1 MTWRGTLPA
10 ACWEAREAPAII
22 PVEAESTSNGVF
34 LATHTSIPIVLRDQ
48 VDSAIGGTVVDEHG
62 LRRAVEEL
70 PADQPIIPILGKS
83 GTGKSHLI
91 RWLRINLKPDD
102 STRLI
107 FVPKHRMSLRGI
119 LELILEHATSERAAE
134 LRAKVA
140 AATDAAAD
148 ETTAQLRLR
157 NELAVLVET
166 RGADKDG
173 TPEENE
179 LRAFLASAEGLPA
192 LLGDPVFRRRLLA
205 DNGPIAR
212 LVREKLS
219 GKGSE
224 DKEDAFG
231 FSAADLDLS
240 VDDVSKAGVDAASV
254 ASALASDAPLRDLA
268 AKMLNE
274 QLGPAVS
281 EVFGIGGDDL
291 KQLLVELRLDL
302 HKQGLD
308 LLLLIEDFSIFQ
320 GIQGGLIDAITLLP
334 TETLALCPM
343 RVVMAVTT
351 GYFVNQM
358 PETVYTR
365 TYKVFDLEL
374 PADKTAPFDPAGFAA
389 RYLNAVRV
397 GSKEIDKHHLEDREV
412 LDQETDERPESNH
425 CLQCPVRDKCHQA
438 FGEIGGIGLFPFSKT
453 ALDRA
458 IRSQSKGDAF
468 VARDVLTRVLRPV
481 LQRDQLE
488 LDEGR
493 FPSTGFANDFHTGA
507 LDVLDN
513 VEDHVQLST
522 PGDPA
527 LSERRI
533 RMVRFWGPGH
543 GPQNLHPT
551 IHEAFA
557 IPPLP
562 DLTTDQHTLPQS
574 PARQEPSRPS
584 DRPQTPLGGDVVFP
598 PPPPAQAS
606 ASASKPSLVQ
616 AVDDWHKTGELIQRH
631 RTELRKIVHAAV
643 IGFLGLEDGYGGD
656 SGDWTKGRVE
666 FTPSFVVDTSIAL
679 DGSGLQTAL
688 VSIDHRNV
696 DDVRVLRA
704 LAWVNAEGS
713 WEDVPQGDALQSLCM
728 NRVQEWA
735 DSVSAFLLPSE
746 DDDAELGR
754 LAHALLT
761 VSKAV
766 GVADSYK
773 SDALSRV
780 KALFVSPRKLADAA
794 ERPLTRRWQDRFI
807 GAESKADRDLLQQ
820 RLLRL
825 TSYRQGAG
833 KPLAIDLPRLLRAM
847 RDDAAAAAWPE
858 HVPEPIRNVV
868 GNIEKRIT
876 MLDPLLGETRR
887 LVPDVSD
894 LGGDVAEVAHALN
907 TLLSDLAALGQSA
920 NSINPSSLHDAAKS
934 VKASDLKKV
943 TDQNAGLDAWPTLTA
958 DQRLRLMTLDEGPAL
973 RIRAWLDPA
982 LEAVKV
988 LEQKLQAGPASEA
1001 QREYDETL
1009 QRLVA
1014 GLETLSREVMDVA
1027 GPEGGA

>member
-34 LATHTSIPIVLRDQ
+34 LATHTSIPILLRDR
-48 VDSAIGGTVVDEHG
+48 VDSAVGGTIVDEHN

-70 PADQPIIPILGKS
+70 PPDQPIIPILGKS

-91 RWLRINLKPDD
+91 RWLRINLKPNDA
-102 STRLI
+102 TRLI

-134 LRAKVA
+134 LRAKIA
-140 AATDAAAD
+140 AASDAAAD
-148 ETTAQLRLR
+148 EATAQLRLR

-173 TPEENE
+173 TPEENDF
-179 LRAFLASAEGLPA
+179 RAFLASAEGLPA

-231 FSAADLDLS
+231 FAATDLDLS

-302 HKQGLD
+302 HRQGLE

-374 PADKTAPFDPAGFAA
+374 PADKTAPFDPARFAA

-397 GSKEIDKHHLEDREV
+397 GSQEIDNHRTH
-412 LDQETDERPESNH
+412 ERPEPNH

-438 FGEIGGIGLFPFSKT
+438 FGEVEGVGLFPFSRT

-481 LQRDQLE
+481 LHRDQTE

-493 FPSTGFANDFHTGA
+493 FPSTGFESNFRTGA
-507 LDVLDN
+507 LDILDN
-513 VEDHVQLST
+513 VEDQVRLRT
-522 PGDPA
+522 PGDPE
-527 LSERRI
+527 LSERRV

-551 IHEAFA
+551 IHEAFG

-562 DLTTDQHTLPQS
+562 DLSTEQQTS
-574 PARQEPSRPS
+574 PHQ
-584 DRPQTPLGGDVVFP
+584 
-598 PPPPAQAS
+598 PPAQESVRPMDGTQTAPAVDLPTPPPFTPPS
-606 ASASKPSLVQ
+606 ASPSPAVSNPPLVQ
-616 AVDDWHKTGELIQRH
+616 AVDKWHNSGKLLQSH
-631 RTELRKIVHAAV
+631 RNDLRKIVHSTV
-643 IGFLGLEDGYGGD
+643 IGCLGLEDGYGGD
-656 SGDWTKGRVE
+656 SGDWTKGKVE
-666 FTPSFVVDTSIAL
+666 LAPSFDANTSIAL
-679 DGSGLQTAL
+679 DGSALQTAL
-688 VSIDHRNV
+688 ISIDHRNV
-696 DDVRVLRA
+696 EDVRVLRA
-704 LAWVNAEGS
+704 LAWVNAKGS
-713 WEDVPQGDALQSLCM
+713 WEDVPQGDALQILCV
-728 NRVQEWA
+728 NRVQQWA

-746 DDDAELGR
+746 GDDIELGR
-754 LAHALLT
+754 LAHALLS
-761 VSKAV
+761 VSKV
-766 GVADSYK
+766 LGITDSYK
-773 SDALSRV
+773 SEPISRI
-780 KALFVSPRKLADAA
+780 KALFASPSKLADPVQ
-794 ERPLTRRWQDRFI
+794 RLHMRRLQDRFI
-807 GAESKADRDLLQQ
+807 DPNKDLNTLQQ

-833 KPLAIDLPRLLRAM
+833 KPLAIDLSRLVRAM
-847 RDDAAAAAWPE
+847 RDEAAEAPWPE
-858 HVPEPIRNVV
+858 HVPEQIRKVADD
-868 GNIEKRIT
+868 IKKRTT
-876 MLDPLLGETRR
+876 MLDPMLDETRR

-894 LGGDVAEVAHALN
+894 LGGDVAQVAQALN
-907 TLLSDLAALGQSA
+907 TLLSDLAARAQSSH
-920 NSINPSSLHDAAKS
+920 SINLPALHEAAKS
-934 VKASDLKKV
+934 VRASDLKKV
-943 TDQNAGLDAWPTLTA
+943 TDLTEGLDAWPALSA
-958 DQRLRLMTLDEGPAL
+958 DQRLRLMTTDERPAL

-982 LEAVKV
+982 LEAVSV
-988 LEQKLQAGPASEA
+988 LEQKLNVGLASEA

-1009 QRLVA
+1009 QRLVV

-1027 GPEGGA
+1027 GSEGGA

>member
-34 LATHTSIPIVLRDQ
+34 LATHTSIPILLRHQ
-48 VDSAIGGTVVDEHG
+48 VDSAIGGTIVDEHN

-91 RWLRINLKPDD
+91 RWLRINLKPTD

-140 AATDAAAD
+140 AASDAAAD

-173 TPEENE
+173 TPEEND
-179 LRAFLASAEGLPA
+179 LRAFLASVEGLPA

-231 FSAADLDLS
+231 FAAADLDLS
-240 VDDVSKAGVDAASV
+240 VDDVSKAGADAASV

-302 HKQGLD
+302 HRQGLE

-320 GIQGGLIDAITLLP
+320 GIQGGLIDAMTLLP

-365 TYKVFDLEL
+365 TYRVFDLEL
-374 PADKTAPFDPAGFAA
+374 PADRTAPFDPARFAA

-397 GSKEIDKHHLEDREV
+397 GSQEIDKHRRH
-412 LDQETDERPESNH
+412 ERPEPNH

-438 FGEIGGIGLFPFSKT
+438 FGEVEGVGLFPFSRT

-468 VARDVLTRVLRPV
+468 VARDVLTRVIRPV
-481 LQRDQLE
+481 LHRDQTE

-493 FPSTGFANDFHTGA
+493 FPSTGFENDFHTGA
-507 LDVLDN
+507 LDILDN
-513 VEDHVQLST
+513 VEDQVRLRT

-527 LSERRI
+527 LSERRV

-562 DLTTDQHTLPQS
+562 DLITEQQTLPHQPSEQEPVRPLDNTQTRRVVDLPTPPPLTQS
-574 PARQEPSRPS
+574 PPRPS
-584 DRPQTPLGGDVVFP
+584 
-598 PPPPAQAS
+598 PA
-606 ASASKPSLVQ
+606 ASKPPLVQ
-616 AVDDWHKTGELIQRH
+616 AVDEWHNSGKLLQSH
-631 RTELRKIVHAAV
+631 RNDLRKIVHTAV
-643 IGFLGLEDGYGGD
+643 IGCLGLEDGYGGD
-656 SGDWTKGRVE
+656 SGDWTKARAE
-666 FTPSFVVDTSIAL
+666 LSPSFDANTSIAL
-679 DGSGLQTAL
+679 DGSALQTAL
-688 VSIDHRNV
+688 ISIDHRNV
-696 DDVRVLRA
+696 EDVRVLRA
-704 LAWVNAEGS
+704 LAWVNAKES
-713 WEDVPQGDALQSLCM
+713 WEDVPQGDALQSLCV

-735 DSVSAFLLPSE
+735 DSVSAVLLPSE
-746 DDDAELGR
+746 GDDAELGR
-754 LAHALLT
+754 LAHALLS
-761 VSKAV
+761 VSKAL
-766 GVADSYK
+766 GIADSYK

-780 KALFVSPRKLADAA
+780 KALFASSAKLADPVQ
-794 ERPLTRRWQDRFI
+794 RPHMRKLQDRFVDP
-807 GAESKADRDLLQQ
+807 KADRNLLQQ

-825 TSYRQGAG
+825 TSHRQGAG
-833 KPLAIDLPRLLRAM
+833 KPLAIDLPRLVRAM
-847 RDDAAAAAWPE
+847 RDDAAEAPWPK
-858 HVPEPIRNVV
+858 HVPEQIRKVADD
-868 GNIEKRIT
+868 IQKRTT
-876 MLDPLLGETRR
+876 MLDPMLDETRR
-887 LVPDVSD
+887 LAPDVSD
-894 LGGDVAEVAHALN
+894 LGGDVAQVAQALN

-920 NSINPSSLHDAAKS
+920 NSINLLALHDAAKS
-934 VKASDLKKV
+934 VKPSDLKKV
-943 TDQNAGLDAWPTLTA
+943 TDLTEGLEAWPALTV
-958 DQRLRLMTLDEGPAL
+958 DQRLRLMNLDERPAL

-982 LEAVKV
+982 LEAVNA
-988 LEQKLQAGPASEA
+988 LELKLQAGPASEA
-1001 QREYDETL
+1001 QREYDDTL
-1009 QRLVA
+1009 QQLMA

-1027 GPEGGA
+1027 GCEGGA

>member
-22 PVEAESTSNGVF
+22 PVEAESTSDGVF
-34 LATHTSIPIVLRDQ
+34 LATHTSIPIVLRDR
-48 VDSAIGGTVVDEHG
+48 VESAVGGTVVDEHS

-91 RWLRINLKPDD
+91 RWLRINLKPNDA
-102 STRLI
+102 TRLI

-140 AATDAAAD
+140 AASDAAAD

-173 TPEENE
+173 TPEENDS
-179 LRAFLASAEGLPA
+179 RAFLAAADGLPA
-192 LLGDPVFRRRLLA
+192 LLGDPFFRRRLLA

-231 FSAADLDLS
+231 FTAADLDLS
-240 VDDVSKAGVDAASV
+240 IDDVSKASADAVSV
-254 ASALASDAPLRDLA
+254 ACALVGDDSLRKLA

-302 HKQGLD
+302 HKQGLE

-374 PADKTAPFDPAGFAA
+374 PADKTAPFDPARFAA

-397 GSKEIDKHHLEDREV
+397 GSKEIDKHR
-412 LDQETDERPESNH
+412 TDERPEPNH
-425 CLQCPVRDKCHQA
+425 CLQCPVRDTCHQA
-438 FGEIGGIGLFPFSKT
+438 FGEVEGVGLFPFSRT

-481 LQRDQLE
+481 LHRDQTE

-507 LDVLDN
+507 LDILDN
-513 VEDHVQLST
+513 VEDQVRLGT
-522 PGDPA
+522 PGDSA
-527 LSERRI
+527 LSERRV
-533 RMVRFWGPGH
+533 RMVRFWGSGH
-543 GPQNLHPT
+543 GPQNLHST
-551 IHEAFA
+551 IHEAFD
-557 IPPLP
+557 IPPLAGLITEQQTFP
-562 DLTTDQHTLPQS
+562 HQPS
-574 PARQEPSRPS
+574 VQEPVRPL
-584 DRPQTPLGGDVVFP
+584 DTTQTPLVVDP
-598 PPPPAQAS
+598 PTLPPLTPSSARPSPA
-606 ASASKPSLVQ
+606 ASKPPLVQ
-616 AVDDWHKTGELIQRH
+616 AVDEWHQTGQLVQSH
-631 RTELRKIVHAAV
+631 RNELRKIVHTAV
-643 IGFLGLEDGYGGD
+643 IGCLGLEDGFGGD
-656 SGDWTKGRVE
+656 SGDWVRGRAE
-666 FTPSFVVDTSIAL
+666 LAPSFDANTSIAL

-688 VSIDHRNV
+688 ISIDHRNV
-696 DDVRVLRA
+696 EDVRVLRA
-704 LAWVNAEGS
+704 LAWVNAKES
-713 WEDVPQGDALQSLCM
+713 WANVEQGDALQSLCV
-728 NRVQEWA
+728 NKVQEWA
-735 DSVSAFLLPSE
+735 DSVSASLLPSQG
-746 DDDAELGR
+746 DDAELAR
-754 LAHALLT
+754 LVHALLS
-761 VSKAV
+761 VSRAL
-766 GVADSYK
+766 GIADSYK

-780 KALFVSPRKLADAA
+780 KALFAKPSKLANP
-794 ERPLTRRWQDRFI
+794 EQRPYTRRLQDRFTS
-807 GAESKADRDLLQQ
+807 ADPKADRNLLQR

-825 TSYRQGAG
+825 TSYRQGTG
-833 KPLAIDLPRLLRAM
+833 KPLAIDLPRLVRAM
-847 RDDAAAAAWPE
+847 RDDAAEAPWPE
-858 HVPEPIRNVV
+858 HVPEQIRKVV
-868 GNIEKRIT
+868 DDIKKRTT
-876 MLDPLLGETRR
+876 MLDPMLDETRR

-920 NSINPSSLHDAAKS
+920 NSINPSALHDAAKS
-934 VKASDLKKV
+934 VKPSDLKKV
-943 TDQNAGLDAWPTLTA
+943 TDLNTGLDAWPTLTA
-958 DQRLRLMTLDEGPAL
+958 DQRLRLMTLDEAPAL

-988 LEQKLQAGPASEA
+988 LEQKLQAGPASET

>member
-34 LATHTSIPIVLRDQ
+34 LATHTSIPILLRDR
-48 VDSAIGGTVVDEHG
+48 VDSAVGGTIVDEHN

-91 RWLRINLKPDD
+91 RWLRINLKPNDT
-102 STRLI
+102 TRLI

-140 AATDAAAD
+140 AASDAAAD

-166 RGADKDG
+166 RGADKGG
-173 TPEENE
+173 TPEEND

-231 FSAADLDLS
+231 FTAADLDLS

-254 ASALASDAPLRDLA
+254 ASALVSDAPLRDLA

-302 HKQGLD
+302 HRQGLE

-374 PADKTAPFDPAGFAA
+374 PADKTAPFDPARFAA

-397 GSKEIDKHHLEDREV
+397 GSQEIDKHR
-412 LDQETDERPESNH
+412 TGERPEPNH

-438 FGEIGGIGLFPFSKT
+438 FGEVEGVGLFPFSRT

-481 LQRDQLE
+481 LHRDQTE

-493 FPSTGFANDFHTGA
+493 FPSTGFESDFRTGA
-507 LDVLDN
+507 LDILDN
-513 VEDHVQLST
+513 VEDQVRLRT

-527 LSERRI
+527 LSERRV

-562 DLTTDQHTLPQS
+562 DLITEQQPLPLQ
-574 PARQEPSRPS
+574 PPVQEPVRPL
-584 DRPQTPLGGDVVFP
+584 DGTQTPIVVDP
-598 PPPPAQAS
+598 PPPPLTPPPAHPSPA
-606 ASASKPSLVQ
+606 ASKPPLVQ
-616 AVDDWHKTGELIQRH
+616 AVDEWHKTGQLVQSH
-631 RTELRKIVHAAV
+631 RNDLRKIVHTAV
-643 IGFLGLEDGYGGD
+643 IGCLGLEDGFGGD
-656 SGDWTKGRVE
+656 SGDWVRGRAE
-666 FTPSFVVDTSIAL
+666 LAPSFDANTSIAL

-688 VSIDHRNV
+688 ISIDHRNV
-696 DDVRVLRA
+696 EDVRVLRA
-704 LAWVNAEGS
+704 LAWVNAKES
-713 WEDVPQGDALQSLCM
+713 WENVEQGDALQSLCV
-728 NRVQEWA
+728 NKVQEWS
-735 DSVSAFLLPSE
+735 DSVSASLLPAQG
-746 DDDAELGR
+746 DDAELAR
-754 LAHALLT
+754 LVHALLS
-761 VSKAV
+761 VSRV
-766 GVADSYK
+766 LGIADSYK

-780 KALFVSPRKLADAA
+780 KALFARPSKLADPVQ
-794 ERPLTRRWQDRFI
+794 RPYARRLQDRFTS
-807 GAESKADRDLLQQ
+807 ADPKADRNLLQR

-825 TSYRQGAG
+825 TSYRQGTG
-833 KPLAIDLPRLLRAM
+833 KPLAIDLPRLVRAM
-847 RDDAAAAAWPE
+847 RDDAAEAPWPE
-858 HVPEPIRNVV
+858 HVPEQIRKVADD
-868 GNIEKRIT
+868 IKKRTT
-876 MLDPLLGETRR
+876 MLDPVLDETRR

-907 TLLSDLAALGQSA
+907 TLLSDLAVLGQSA
-920 NSINPSSLHDAAKS
+920 NSINPSALHDAVKS

-943 TDQNAGLDAWPTLTA
+943 TDLREGLDAWPTLTA

-982 LEAVKV
+982 LEAVNA

>member
-22 PVEAESTSNGVF
+22 PVEAESTSDGVF
-34 LATHTSIPIVLRDQ
+34 LATHTSIPILLRHQ
-48 VDSAIGGTVVDEHG
+48 VDSAIGGTIVDEHN

-91 RWLRINLKPDD
+91 RWLRINLKPNDA
-102 STRLI
+102 TRLI

-140 AATDAAAD
+140 AASDAAAD

-173 TPEENE
+173 TPEEND

-231 FSAADLDLS
+231 FTAADLDLS
-240 VDDVSKAGVDAASV
+240 VDDVSKAGADAASV

-302 HKQGLD
+302 YRQGLE

-320 GIQGGLIDAITLLP
+320 GIQGGLIDAMTLLP

-374 PADKTAPFDPAGFAA
+374 PADKTAPFDPARFAA

-397 GSKEIDKHHLEDREV
+397 GSQEIDKHRTH
-412 LDQETDERPESNH
+412 ERPEPNH

-438 FGEIGGIGLFPFSKT
+438 FGEVEGVGLFPFSRT

-468 VARDVLTRVLRPV
+468 VARDVLTRVIRPV
-481 LQRDQLE
+481 LHRDQTE

-493 FPSTGFANDFHTGA
+493 FPSTGFENDFHTGA
-507 LDVLDN
+507 LDILDN
-513 VEDHVQLST
+513 VEDQVRLRT

-527 LSERRI
+527 LSERRV

-562 DLTTDQHTLPQS
+562 DLITEQQTLPHQPS
-574 PARQEPSRPS
+574 GQEPVRPL
-584 DRPQTPLGGDVVFP
+584 DNTQPPRVVDLPTPPPLTP
-598 PPPPAQAS
+598 PPPRPSPA
-606 ASASKPSLVQ
+606 ASKPPLVQ
-616 AVDDWHKTGELIQRH
+616 AVDEWHNSGKLLQSH
-631 RTELRKIVHAAV
+631 RNDLRKIVHTAV
-643 IGFLGLEDGYGGD
+643 VGCLGLEDGYGGD
-656 SGDWTKGRVE
+656 SGDWTKARAE
-666 FTPSFVVDTSIAL
+666 LAPSFDANTSIAL
-679 DGSGLQTAL
+679 DGSALQTAL
-688 VSIDHRNV
+688 ISIDHRNV
-696 DDVRVLRA
+696 EDVRVLRA
-704 LAWVNAEGS
+704 LAWVNAKGS
-713 WEDVPQGDALQSLCM
+713 WEDVPQGDALQSLCV

-746 DDDAELGR
+746 GDDAELGR
-754 LAHALLT
+754 LAHALLS
-761 VSKAV
+761 VSKAL
-766 GVADSYK
+766 GISDSYK
-773 SDALSRV
+773 SDAISRV
-780 KALFVSPRKLADAA
+780 KALFASPPKLADPVQ
-794 ERPLTRRWQDRFI
+794 RPHMRRLQDRFVDP
-807 GAESKADRDLLQQ
+807 KADRNTLQR

-825 TSYRQGAG
+825 TSYRQGTG
-833 KPLAIDLPRLLRAM
+833 KPLAIDLPRLVRAM
-847 RDDAAAAAWPE
+847 RDDAAEAPWPE
-858 HVPEPIRNVV
+858 HVPEQIRKAADD
-868 GNIEKRIT
+868 IEKRT
-876 MLDPLLGETRR
+876 TTLDPMLNETRR
-887 LVPDVSD
+887 LVPNVSD
-894 LGGDVAEVAHALN
+894 LGGDVAQVAHALN

-920 NSINPSSLHDAAKS
+920 NSINLPALHDAAKA
-934 VKASDLKKV
+934 VKPSDLKKV
-943 TDQNAGLDAWPTLTA
+943 TDLTEGLNGWPTLTA
-958 DQRLRLMTLDEGPAL
+958 DQRLRLMTQDERPAL
-973 RIRAWLDPA
+973 RIRAWLEPA
-982 LEAVKV
+982 LEAVNA

-1014 GLETLSREVMDVA
+1014 GLDTLSREVMDVA
-1027 GPEGGA
+1027 GCEGGA

>member
-34 LATHTSIPIVLRDQ
+34 LATHTSIPILLRDR
-48 VDSAIGGTVVDEHG
+48 VESAVGGTVVDEHS

-91 RWLRINLKPDD
+91 RWLRINLKPNDA
-102 STRLI
+102 TRLI

-140 AATDAAAD
+140 AASDAAAD

-173 TPEENE
+173 PAEENDY
-179 LRAFLASAEGLPA
+179 RAFLASAEGLPA

-231 FSAADLDLS
+231 FTAADLDLS
-240 VDDVSKAGVDAASV
+240 VDDVSKAGADAASV
-254 ASALASDAPLRDLA
+254 ASALVSDASLRDLA

-281 EVFGIGGDDL
+281 EVFGVGGDDL

-302 HKQGLD
+302 HRQGLE

-334 TETLALCPM
+334 TETLDLCPM

-374 PADKTAPFDPAGFAA
+374 PADKTAPFDPARFAA

-397 GSKEIDKHHLEDREV
+397 GSKEIDKHR
-412 LDQETDERPESNH
+412 TDERPAPNH
-425 CLQCPVRDKCHQA
+425 CLRCPVRDTCHQA
-438 FGEIGGIGLFPFSKT
+438 FGEVEGVGLFPFSRT

-481 LQRDQLE
+481 LHRDQTE

-493 FPSTGFANDFHTGA
+493 FPSTGFENDFHSGA
-507 LDVLDN
+507 LDILDN
-513 VEDHVQLST
+513 VEDQVRLRT

-527 LSERRI
+527 LSERRV
-533 RMVRFWGPGH
+533 RMVRFWGQGN

-562 DLTTDQHTLPQS
+562 DLVTEQQTLPHQPS
-574 PARQEPSRPS
+574 VQEPVRPL
-584 DRPQTPLGGDVVFP
+584 DTTQTPLVVDPLTP
-598 PPPPAQAS
+598 PLLRPPPARPAP
-606 ASASKPSLVQ
+606 AASKPPLVQ
-616 AVDDWHKTGELIQRH
+616 AVDEWHQTGQLVQSH
-631 RTELRKIVHAAV
+631 RNELRKIVHTAV
-643 IGFLGLEDGYGGD
+643 IGCLGLEDGFGGD
-656 SGDWTKGRVE
+656 SGDWVRGRAE
-666 FTPSFVVDTSIAL
+666 LAPSFDANTSIAL

-688 VSIDHRNV
+688 ISIDHRNV
-696 DDVRVLRA
+696 EDVRVLRA
-704 LAWVNAEGS
+704 LAWVNAKES
-713 WEDVPQGDALQSLCM
+713 WENVEQGDALQSLCV
-728 NRVQEWA
+728 NKVQEWA
-735 DSVSAFLLPSE
+735 DSVSASLLPAQG
-746 DDDAELGR
+746 DDAELA
-754 LAHALLT
+754 LLVHALLS
-761 VSKAV
+761 VSRAL
-766 GVADSYK
+766 GIADSYK

-780 KALFVSPRKLADAA
+780 KALFAKPSKLANP
-794 ERPLTRRWQDRFI
+794 EQRPHTRRLQDRFTS
-807 GAESKADRDLLQQ
+807 AEPKADRNLLQR

-825 TSYRQGAG
+825 TSYRQGTG
-833 KPLAIDLPRLLRAM
+833 KPLAIDLPRLVRAM
-847 RDDAAAAAWPE
+847 RDDAAEVPWPE
-858 HVPEPIRNVV
+858 HVPEQIRKVV
-868 GNIEKRIT
+868 DDIKKRTT
-876 MLDPLLGETRR
+876 MLDPMRDETRR

-894 LGGDVAEVAHALN
+894 LGGDVADVAHALN

-920 NSINPSSLHDAAKS
+920 NSINPSALYGAAKS

-943 TDQNAGLDAWPTLTA
+943 TDLNVGLDAWPTLTA

-982 LEAVKV
+982 LEAVEV

-1009 QRLVA
+1009 QRLVT
-1014 GLETLSREVMDVA
+1014 GLEILSREVMDVA

>member
-34 LATHTSIPIVLRDQ
+34 LATHTSIPILLRDR
-48 VDSAIGGTVVDEHG
+48 VDSAVGGTIVDEHN

-91 RWLRINLKPDD
+91 RWLRINLQPNDA
-102 STRLI
+102 TRLI

-134 LRAKVA
+134 LRAKIA
-140 AATDAAAD
+140 AASDAAAD

-173 TPEENE
+173 TPEENDF
-179 LRAFLASAEGLPA
+179 RAFLASAEGLPA

-231 FSAADLDLS
+231 FAATDLDLS

-302 HKQGLD
+302 HRQGLE

-334 TETLALCPM
+334 TERLALCPM

-365 TYKVFDLEL
+365 TYKVFNLEL
-374 PADKTAPFDPAGFAA
+374 PADKTAPFDPARFAA

-397 GSKEIDKHHLEDREV
+397 GSQEINKHRT
-412 LDQETDERPESNH
+412 QERPEPNH
-425 CLQCPVRDKCHQA
+425 CLQCPVRDNCHQA
-438 FGEIGGIGLFPFSKT
+438 FGEVEGVGLFPFSRT

-481 LQRDQLE
+481 LHRDQTE

-493 FPSTGFANDFHTGA
+493 FPSTGFESNFRTGA
-507 LDVLDN
+507 LDILDN
-513 VEDHVQLST
+513 VEDQVRLRT
-522 PGDPA
+522 PGDPE
-527 LSERRI
+527 LSERRV

-551 IHEAFA
+551 IHEAFG

-562 DLTTDQHTLPQS
+562 DLSTEQQTS
-574 PARQEPSRPS
+574 PHQ
-584 DRPQTPLGGDVVFP
+584 
-598 PPPPAQAS
+598 PPAQEPVRPLDGTQTAPAVDLPTPPPFTPPS
-606 ASASKPSLVQ
+606 ASPSPAASNPPLVQ
-616 AVDDWHKTGELIQRH
+616 AVDKWHNSGKLLQSH
-631 RTELRKIVHAAV
+631 RNDLRKIVHSTV
-643 IGFLGLEDGYGGD
+643 IGCLGLEDGYGGD
-656 SGDWTKGRVE
+656 SGDWTKGKVE
-666 FTPSFVVDTSIAL
+666 LAPSFDANTSIAL
-679 DGSGLQTAL
+679 DGSALQTAL
-688 VSIDHRNV
+688 ISIDHRNV
-696 DDVRVLRA
+696 EDVRVLRA
-704 LAWVNAEGS
+704 LAWVNAKGS
-713 WEDVPQGDALQSLCM
+713 WEDVPQGDALQILCV
-728 NRVQEWA
+728 NRVQQWA

-746 DDDAELGR
+746 GDDIELGR
-754 LAHALLT
+754 LAHTLLS
-761 VSKAV
+761 VSKV
-766 GVADSYK
+766 LGITDSYK
-773 SDALSRV
+773 SEPISRI
-780 KALFVSPRKLADAA
+780 KALFASPSKLADPVQ
-794 ERPLTRRWQDRFI
+794 RLHMRRLQDRFI
-807 GAESKADRDLLQQ
+807 DPNKDLNTLQQ

-833 KPLAIDLPRLLRAM
+833 KPLAIDLSRLVRAM
-847 RDDAAAAAWPE
+847 RDEAAEAPWPE
-858 HVPEPIRNVV
+858 HVPEQIRKVADD
-868 GNIEKRIT
+868 IKKRTT
-876 MLDPLLGETRR
+876 MLDPMLDETRR

-894 LGGDVAEVAHALN
+894 LGGDVAQVAQALN
-907 TLLSDLAALGQSA
+907 TLLSDLAARAQSSH
-920 NSINPSSLHDAAKS
+920 SINLPAVHEAAKS
-934 VKASDLKKV
+934 VRVSDLKKV
-943 TDQNAGLDAWPTLTA
+943 TDLTEGLDAWPALSA
-958 DQRLRLMTLDEGPAL
+958 DQRLRLMTTDERPAL

-982 LEAVKV
+982 LEAVSV
-988 LEQKLQAGPASEA
+988 LEQKLNVGLASEA

-1009 QRLVA
+1009 QRLVV

-1027 GPEGGA
+1027 GSEGGA

>member
-34 LATHTSIPIVLRDQ
+34 LATHTSIPILLRDR
-48 VDSAIGGTVVDEHG
+48 VDSAVGGTIVDEHN

-91 RWLRINLKPDD
+91 RWLRINLKPNDA
-102 STRLI
+102 TRLI

-140 AATDAAAD
+140 AASDAAAD

-173 TPEENE
+173 TPEEND
-179 LRAFLASAEGLPA
+179 LRVFLASAEGLPA

-231 FSAADLDLS
+231 FTAADLDLS
-240 VDDVSKAGVDAASV
+240 VDDVSKAGADAASV

-302 HKQGLD
+302 HRQGLE

-374 PADKTAPFDPAGFAA
+374 PADKTAPFDPARFAA

-397 GSKEIDKHHLEDREV
+397 GSEEIDKHR
-412 LDQETDERPESNH
+412 TDERPEPNH

-438 FGEIGGIGLFPFSKT
+438 FGEVEGVGLFPFNRR

-481 LQRDQLE
+481 LQRDQTE

-493 FPSTGFANDFHTGA
+493 FPSTGFESDFRTGA
-507 LDVLDN
+507 LDILDN
-513 VEDHVQLST
+513 VEDQVRLRT
-522 PGDPA
+522 PGDPE
-527 LSERRI
+527 LSERRV

-557 IPPLP
+557 ILPLP
-562 DLTTDQHTLPQS
+562 DLITERQTLPHQPS
-574 PARQEPSRPS
+574 MPEPVRPL
-584 DRPQTPLGGDVVFP
+584 DGTKEPIVVDPPTPP
-598 PPPPAQAS
+598 PPPPAL
-606 ASASKPSLVQ
+606 KPTLVQ
-616 AVDDWHKTGELIQRH
+616 AVDEWHSSGKLLQSH
-631 RTELRKIVHAAV
+631 RNDLRKIVHSAV

-656 SGDWTKGRVE
+656 SGDWTKARAE
-666 FTPSFVVDTSIAL
+666 FTPSFDANTSIAL
-679 DGSGLQTAL
+679 DGSALQTAL
-688 VSIDHRNV
+688 ISIDHRNV
-696 DDVRVLRA
+696 EDVRVLRA
-704 LAWVNAEGS
+704 LAWVNAKGS
-713 WEDVPQGDALQSLCM
+713 WEDVPQGDALQSLCV
-728 NRVQEWA
+728 NRVQKWA
-735 DSVSAFLLPSE
+735 DSVSACLLPSE
-746 DDDAELGR
+746 GDDAELGL
-754 LAHALLT
+754 LAHALLS
-761 VSKAV
+761 VSKAL
-766 GVADSYK
+766 GIADSYRN
-773 SDALSRV
+773 DALSRV
-780 KALFVSPRKLADAA
+780 KVLFASPPKLADPVY
-794 ERPLTRRWQDRFI
+794 RPHMRRLQDRFVDP
-807 GAESKADRDLLQQ
+807 KADRDTLQR

-825 TSYRQGAG
+825 TSYRQGTG
-833 KPLAIDLPRLLRAM
+833 KPLAIDLPRLVRAM
-847 RDDAAAAAWPE
+847 RDDAAEAPWPE
-858 HVPEPIRNVV
+858 HVPEQIRKAADD
-868 GNIEKRIT
+868 IKKRT
-876 MLDPLLGETRR
+876 TALDPMLDEIRR
-887 LVPDVSD
+887 LAPDVSD

-907 TLLSDLAALGQSA
+907 TLLSDLAALGQST
-920 NSINPSSLHDAAKS
+920 NSISPLALHDAAKS

-943 TDQNAGLDAWPTLTA
+943 TELAEGLDAWPTLTA
-958 DQRLRLMTLDEGPAL
+958 DQRLRLMTLDERPAL

-982 LEAVKV
+982 REAVNA
-988 LEQKLQAGPASEA
+988 LGQKLQAGSASEA

>member
-34 LATHTSIPIVLRDQ
+34 LATHSSIPILLRDQ
-48 VDSAIGGTVVDEHG
+48 VDSAIGGTVVDEHS

-91 RWLRINLKPDD
+91 RWLRINLKPNDA
-102 STRLI
+102 TRLI

-119 LELILEHATSERAAE
+119 LELILEHATSERAEE

-140 AATDAAAD
+140 AASDAAAD

-173 TPEENE
+173 TPEEND

-240 VDDVSKAGVDAASV
+240 VDDVSKAGADAASV

-302 HKQGLD
+302 HKQGLE

-397 GSKEIDKHHLEDREV
+397 GSKEIDRHR
-412 LDQETDERPESNH
+412 TDERPEPNH

-438 FGEIGGIGLFPFSKT
+438 FGEVEGVGLFPFSRT

-481 LQRDQLE
+481 LHRDQTE

-493 FPSTGFANDFHTGA
+493 FPSAGFENDFHIGA
-507 LDVLDN
+507 LDILDN
-513 VEDHVQLST
+513 VEDHVRLRT

-527 LSERRI
+527 LSERRV
-533 RMVRFWGPGH
+533 RMVRFWGTGH
-543 GPQNLHPT
+543 GPQNLHPA

-557 IPPLP
+557 VPPLP
-562 DLTTDQHTLPQS
+562 DLTTEQQTLPHQS
-574 PARQEPSRPS
+574 SRQKPSLPVDKTRQAS
-584 DRPQTPLGGDVVFP
+584 VVADP
-598 PPPPAQAS
+598 PPPPPPSPA
-606 ASASKPSLVQ
+606 ASKPPLVQ
-616 AVDDWHKTGELIQRH
+616 AVDEWHNSGKLLQSH
-631 RTELRKIVHAAV
+631 RNELRKIVHTAV
-643 IGFLGLEDGYGGD
+643 IGCLGLEDGYGGD
-656 SGDWTKGRVE
+656 SGDWTKGRAE
-666 FTPSFVVDTSIAL
+666 LAPSFDANTSIAL

-688 VSIDHRNV
+688 ISIDHRNV
-696 DDVRVLRA
+696 EDVRVLRA
-704 LAWVNAEGS
+704 LAWVNAKES
-713 WEDVPQGDALQSLCM
+713 WENVEQGDALQSLCV
-728 NRVQEWA
+728 NKVQEWA
-735 DSVSAFLLPSE
+735 DSVSAFLLPPQG
-746 DDDAELGR
+746 DDAELAR
-754 LAHALLT
+754 LAHALLS
-761 VSKAV
+761 VSRAL
-766 GVADSYK
+766 GIADSYK

-780 KALFVSPRKLADAA
+780 KALFASPPRLADATQ
-794 ERPLTRRWQDRFI
+794 RPYTRRLQDRF
-807 GAESKADRDLLQQ
+807 ANADPKADRNLLQR

-825 TSYRQGAG
+825 TSYRQGTG
-833 KPLAIDLPRLLRAM
+833 KPLAVDLPRLVRVV
-847 RDDAAAAAWPE
+847 RDDAAAAPWPE
-858 HVPEPIRNVV
+858 HVPEQIRNLAD
-868 GNIEKRIT
+868 GIEKRVT
-876 MLDPLLGETRR
+876 TLDPLLDETRR

-894 LGGDVAEVAHALN
+894 LGGDVAEVAHALT
-907 TLLSDLAALGQSA
+907 TLLSDLASLGQSA
-920 NSINPSSLHDAAKS
+920 NSINAPALQGAAKS
-934 VKASDLKKV
+934 VKAGDLKKV
-943 TDQNAGLDAWPTLTA
+943 RDLSEGLDAWPTLTA
-958 DQRLRLMTLDEGPAL
+958 DQRLRLVTLDEGPAL

-982 LEAVKV
+982 LDAVKV

-1001 QREYDETL
+1001 RREYDETL
-1009 QRLVA
+1009 ERLVT

-1027 GPEGGA
+1027 GPEGDV

>member
-62 LRRAVEEL
+62 LRHAVEEL

-91 RWLRINLKPDD
+91 RWLRINLKPND

-173 TPEENE
+173 TPEESE

-219 GKGSE
+219 GKGTE

-240 VDDVSKAGVDAASV
+240 VDDVSKAGADAASV

-302 HKQGLD
+302 HKQGLE

-397 GSKEIDKHHLEDREV
+397 GSKEIDKHH
-412 LDQETDERPESNH
+412 TDERPEPNH

-438 FGEIGGIGLFPFSKT
+438 FGEIEGVGLFPFSKT

-458 IRSQSKGDAF
+458 IRSQSKGDTF

-481 LQRDQLE
+481 LHRDQIE

-562 DLTTDQHTLPQS
+562 DLTTDQHILPQS

-584 DRPQTPLGGDVVFP
+584 DRPQAPSGGDVV
-598 PPPPAQAS
+598 PPPPA
-606 ASASKPSLVQ
+606 SKPPLVR

-666 FTPSFVVDTSIAL
+666 LTPSFVVDTSIAL

-704 LAWVNAEGS
+704 LAWVNAKGS

-754 LAHALLT
+754 LAHALLS
-761 VSKAV
+761 VSKAL

-780 KALFVSPRKLADAA
+780 KALFASPPKLADAA
-794 ERPLTRRWQDRFI
+794 ERPHMRRLQDRFI
-807 GAESKADRDLLQQ
+807 DADPKADRNLLQQ

-825 TSYRQGAG
+825 TSYRQGTG

-847 RDDAAAAAWPE
+847 RDDATAVAWPE

-876 MLDPLLGETRR
+876 TLDPLLGETRR

-894 LGGDVAEVAHALN
+894 LGGDIADVANTLN
-907 TLLSDLAALGQSA
+907 TLLSDLASLGQSA
-920 NSINPSSLHDAAKS
+920 NSINASVLHSAAKV
-934 VKASDLKKV
+934 VKPSDLKKV
-943 TDQNAGLDAWPTLTA
+943 KEWGEGLNAWPTLTA
-958 DQRLRLMTLDEGPAL
+958 DQRLRLVTLEEGPAL

-982 LEAVKV
+982 MNAVKV

-1009 QRLVA
+1009 ERLVS
-1014 GLETLSREVMDVA
+1014 GLEALSREVMDVTE
-1027 GPEGGA
+1027 PEGGV

>member
-10 ACWEAREAPAII
+10 ACWEADEAPAVI

-34 LATHTSIPIVLRDQ
+34 LATHTSIPILLRDR
-48 VDSAIGGTVVDEHG
+48 VDSAVGGTIVDEHS
-62 LRRAVEEL
+62 LQRAVEEL

-91 RWLRINLKPDD
+91 RWLRINLKPNGA
-102 STRLI
+102 TRLI

-140 AATDAAAD
+140 AASDAAAD

-173 TPEENE
+173 TPEEND

-231 FSAADLDLS
+231 FTAADLDLS

-302 HKQGLD
+302 HRQGLE

-374 PADKTAPFDPAGFAA
+374 PADKTAPFDPARFAA

-397 GSKEIDKHHLEDREV
+397 GSQEIDKHRTHEG
-412 LDQETDERPESNH
+412 PEPNH
-425 CLQCPVRDKCHQA
+425 CLQCPVQEKCHQA
-438 FGEIGGIGLFPFSKT
+438 FGEVEGVGLFPFSRT

-458 IRSQSKGDAF
+458 IRSQSKGDTF
-468 VARDVLTRVLRPV
+468 IARDVLTRVLRPV
-481 LQRDQLE
+481 LHRDQTE

-493 FPSTGFANDFHTGA
+493 FPSTGFESDFRTGA
-507 LDVLDN
+507 LDILDN
-513 VEDHVQLST
+513 VEDQVRLRT
-522 PGDPA
+522 PGDPE
-527 LSERRI
+527 LSERRV

-562 DLTTDQHTLPQS
+562 DLITEQQTLPHQPSAPEPVRPLDGAQTPVVVDPPTPPSVRPS
-574 PARQEPSRPS
+574 PA
-584 DRPQTPLGGDVVFP
+584 
-598 PPPPAQAS
+598 
-606 ASASKPSLVQ
+606 ASKPTLVQ
-616 AVDDWHKTGELIQRH
+616 AVDEWHKTGQLVQSH
-631 RTELRKIVHAAV
+631 RNDLRKIVHTAV
-643 IGFLGLEDGYGGD
+643 IGCLGLEYGFGGD
-656 SGDWTKGRVE
+656 SGDWTKGKAE
-666 FTPSFVVDTSIAL
+666 FKPSFDASTSITL
-679 DGSGLQTAL
+679 DGSALQTAL
-688 VSIDHRNV
+688 ISIDHRNV
-696 DDVRVLRA
+696 EDVRVLRA
-704 LAWVNAEGS
+704 LAWVNARGS
-713 WEDVPQGDALQSLCM
+713 WEDVPQGDALQSLCV
-728 NRVQEWA
+728 NRAQEWA
-735 DSVSAFLLPSE
+735 DSVSAVLLPSE

-754 LAHALLT
+754 LAHALLS
-761 VSKAV
+761 VSKAL
-766 GVADSYK
+766 GIPESYR
-773 SDALSRV
+773 SDTLSRV
-780 KALFVSPRKLADAA
+780 KALFASPPKLADPVRPHMRQLQDRFVDPAA
-794 ERPLTRRWQDRFI
+794 ER
-807 GAESKADRDLLQQ
+807 SLLQQ

-833 KPLAIDLPRLLRAM
+833 KPLAIDLPRLERAM
-847 RDDAAAAAWPE
+847 RDDAAEAPWPE
-858 HVPEPIRNVV
+858 HVPEPIRKAADD
-868 GNIEKRIT
+868 IQKRTT
-876 MLDPLLGETRR
+876 MLDPMLDESRR

-894 LGGDVAEVAHALN
+894 LGGDVAHVAQALN

-920 NSINPSSLHDAAKS
+920 NSINLPALRDAAKS
-934 VKASDLKKV
+934 VKPSDLKKV
-943 TDQNAGLDAWPTLTA
+943 TDLTEGLDAWPTLTA
-958 DQRLRLMTLDEGPAL
+958 DQRLRLMNLDERPAL
-973 RIRAWLDPA
+973 RIRTWLEPA
-982 LEAVKV
+982 LQAVKV
-988 LEQKLQAGPASEA
+988 LEQKLQAGPASEV

-1014 GLETLSREVMDVA
+1014 GLETLSREVMDMA
-1027 GPEGGA
+1027 GDEGGA

>member
-10 ACWEAREAPAII
+10 ACWEAHEAPAII

-34 LATHTSIPIVLRDQ
+34 LATHTSIPILLRDR
-48 VDSAIGGTVVDEHG
+48 VDSAVGGTIVNEHN

-91 RWLRINLKPDD
+91 RWLRINLKPNGA
-102 STRLI
+102 TRLI

-140 AATDAAAD
+140 AASDAAAD

-173 TPEENE
+173 TPEEND

-219 GKGSE
+219 GKGAE

-231 FSAADLDLS
+231 FTAADLDLS

-302 HKQGLD
+302 QRQGLE

-374 PADKTAPFDPAGFAA
+374 PADKTAPFDPARFAA

-397 GSKEIDKHHLEDREV
+397 GSQEIDKHRTHDG
-412 LDQETDERPESNH
+412 PEPNH
-425 CLQCPVRDKCHQA
+425 CLRCPVQEKCHQA
-438 FGEIGGIGLFPFSKT
+438 FGEVEGVGLFPFSRT

-458 IRSQSKGDAF
+458 IRSQSKSDAF
-468 VARDVLTRVLRPV
+468 IARDVLTRVLRPV
-481 LQRDQLE
+481 LHRDQTE

-493 FPSTGFANDFHTGA
+493 FPSTGFESDFRTGA
-507 LDVLDN
+507 LDILDN
-513 VEDHVQLST
+513 VEDQVRLRT
-522 PGDPA
+522 PGDPE
-527 LSERRI
+527 LSERRV

-562 DLTTDQHTLPQS
+562 DLITEKQTHLHETVRPGS
-574 PARQEPSRPS
+574 ISPS
-584 DRPQTPLGGDVVFP
+584 DETEEAPAGSPSLPPSSPL
-598 PPPPAQAS
+598 PA
-606 ASASKPSLVQ
+606 ASKPPLVR
-616 AVDDWHKTGELIQRH
+616 AVDEWHKTGELLQRH
-631 RTELRKIVHAAV
+631 RNDLRNIVHTAV
-643 IGFLGLEDGYGGD
+643 IGYLGLEDGYGGD
-656 SGDWTKGRVE
+656 NGDWTKGGAE
-666 FTPSFVVDTSIAL
+666 LAPSFDAKTSIAL
-679 DGSGLQTAL
+679 DGSALQTAL
-688 VSIDHRNV
+688 ISIDHRNV
-696 DDVRVLRA
+696 EDVRVLRA
-704 LAWVNAEGS
+704 LAWLNAKES
-713 WEDVPQGDALQSLCM
+713 WEDVPQGDALQILCV

-735 DSVSAFLLPSE
+735 DSVSTVLLPSE
-746 DDDAELGR
+746 GDDAELGR
-754 LAHALLT
+754 LAHALLS
-761 VSKAV
+761 VSKAL
-766 GVADSYK
+766 GIADSYK
-773 SDALSRV
+773 GDALSRV
-780 KALFVSPRKLADAA
+780 KALFAGSPKLADPVQ
-794 ERPLTRRWQDRFI
+794 RPHMRKLQDRLVDP
-807 GAESKADRDLLQQ
+807 KADRNLLQQ

-833 KPLAIDLPRLLRAM
+833 KPLAIDLPRLVRAM
-847 RDDAAAAAWPE
+847 RDDIAEAPWPE
-858 HVPEPIRNVV
+858 HVPEQIRKAADD
-868 GNIEKRIT
+868 IQKRTT
-876 MLDPLLGETRR
+876 MLDPMLDETRR
-887 LVPDVSD
+887 LAPDVSD
-894 LGGDVAEVAHALN
+894 LGGDVAQVAQALN

-920 NSINPSSLHDAAKS
+920 NSINLLALHDAAKS
-934 VKASDLKKV
+934 VKPSDLKKV
-943 TDQNAGLDAWPTLTA
+943 TDLREGLDAWPDLTV
-958 DQRLRLMTLDEGPAL
+958 DQRLRLMNLDERPAL
-973 RIRAWLDPA
+973 RIRAWLDPTLQAVNA
-982 LEAVKV
+982 LE
-988 LEQKLQAGPASEA
+988 LKLQAGPASEA
-1001 QREYDETL
+1001 QREYDETIE
-1009 QRLVA
+1009 RLVS
-1014 GLETLSREVMDVA
+1014 GLATLSREVMDVT
-1027 GPEGGA
+1027 GPEGGV

>member
-1 MTWRGTLPA
+1 MNWRGTLPA

-34 LATHTSIPIVLRDQ
+34 LATHTSIPILLRDR
-48 VDSAIGGTVVDEHG
+48 VESAVGGTIVDEHN

-91 RWLRINLKPDD
+91 RWLRINLKPNDA
-102 STRLI
+102 TRLI

-140 AATDAAAD
+140 AASDAAAD

-173 TPEENE
+173 TPEEND

-231 FSAADLDLS
+231 FTAADLDLS

-302 HKQGLD
+302 HKQGLE

-374 PADKTAPFDPAGFAA
+374 PADKTAPFDPARFAA

-397 GSKEIDKHHLEDREV
+397 GSQEIDKHR
-412 LDQETDERPESNH
+412 TDESPEPNH

-438 FGEIGGIGLFPFSKT
+438 FGEVEGVGLFPFSRT

-468 VARDVLTRVLRPV
+468 IARDVLTRVLRPV
-481 LQRDQLE
+481 LHRDQTE
-488 LDEGR
+488 LDEGH
-493 FPSTGFANDFHTGA
+493 FPSTGFESDFRTGA
-507 LDVLDN
+507 LDILDN
-513 VEDHVQLST
+513 VEDQVRLRT
-522 PGDPA
+522 PGDPQ
-527 LSERRI
+527 LSERRV

-562 DLTTDQHTLPQS
+562 DLITEQQTHLHETVRPGPIPPSDETEEPPAGSPSPPQS
-574 PARQEPSRPS
+574 S
-584 DRPQTPLGGDVVFP
+584 
-598 PPPPAQAS
+598 PPPA
-606 ASASKPSLVQ
+606 ASKPPLVR
-616 AVDDWHKTGELIQRH
+616 AVDEWHKTGELLQRH
-631 RTELRKIVHAAV
+631 RNDLRNIVHTAV
-643 IGFLGLEDGYGGD
+643 TGYLGLEDGYGGD
-656 SGDWTKGRVE
+656 SGDWTKGGAE
-666 FTPSFVVDTSIAL
+666 LAPIFDAKTSIAL
-679 DGSGLQTAL
+679 DGGALQTAL
-688 VSIDHRNV
+688 ISIDHRNME
-696 DDVRVLRA
+696 DVRVLRA
-704 LAWVNAEGS
+704 LAWVNAKES
-713 WEDVPQGDALQSLCM
+713 WENVEQGDALQSLCV
-728 NRVQEWA
+728 NKVQEWA
-735 DSVSAFLLPSE
+735 DSVSASLLPAQG
-746 DDDAELGR
+746 DDIELAR
-754 LAHALLT
+754 LAHALLS
-761 VSKAV
+761 VSRAL
-766 GVADSYK
+766 GIADSYK

-780 KALFVSPRKLADAA
+780 KALFAKPSKLANP
-794 ERPLTRRWQDRFI
+794 EQRPYTRRLQDRFTN
-807 GAESKADRDLLQQ
+807 AEPKADRNLLQR

-825 TSYRQGAG
+825 TSYRQGTG
-833 KPLAIDLPRLLRAM
+833 KPLAIDLPRLVRAM
-847 RDDAAAAAWPE
+847 SDDAAEAPWPE
-858 HVPEPIRNVV
+858 HVPEQIRKVV
-868 GNIEKRIT
+868 DDIKKRTTILDP
-876 MLDPLLGETRR
+876 MLDETRR

-894 LGGDVAEVAHALN
+894 LGGDVADVAHALN

-920 NSINPSSLHDAAKS
+920 NSINPSALHDAAKS

-943 TDQNAGLDAWPTLTA
+943 TDLNAGLDAWPTLTA

-988 LEQKLQAGPASEA
+988 LEQKLQAGPASET

-1014 GLETLSREVMDVA
+1014 GLETLSSEVMDVA
-1027 GPEGGA
+1027 GSEGGA

>member
-34 LATHTSIPIVLRDQ
+34 LATHTSIPILLRDR
-48 VDSAIGGTVVDEHG
+48 VDSAVGGTIVDEHN
-62 LRRAVEEL
+62 LRRAVEDL

-91 RWLRINLKPDD
+91 RWLRINLNPNDA
-102 STRLI
+102 TRLI

-140 AATDAAAD
+140 AASDAAAD

-173 TPEENE
+173 TPEEND

-192 LLGDPVFRRRLLA
+192 LLGDPVFRKRLLA

-231 FSAADLDLS
+231 FTAADLDLS

-302 HKQGLD
+302 HRQGLE

-374 PADKTAPFDPAGFAA
+374 PADKTTPFDPARFAA

-397 GSKEIDKHHLEDREV
+397 GSQQIDKHR
-412 LDQETDERPESNH
+412 TDERPEPNH

-438 FGEIGGIGLFPFSKT
+438 FGEVEGVGLFPFSRT

-481 LQRDQLE
+481 LQRDQTE
-488 LDEGR
+488 IDEGR
-493 FPSTGFANDFHTGA
+493 FPSTGFESDFRTGA
-507 LDVLDN
+507 LDILDN
-513 VEDHVQLST
+513 VEDQVRLRT
-522 PGDPA
+522 PGDPE
-527 LSERRI
+527 LSERRV
-533 RMVRFWGPGH
+533 RMVRFWGPGR

-562 DLTTDQHTLPQS
+562 DLITEQLTLPHQPSVQEHVGPLDGTQS
-574 PARQEPSRPS
+574 PMAVDQPTPPSPTLAPARPS
-584 DRPQTPLGGDVVFP
+584 PAAPKP
-598 PPPPAQAS
+598 P
-606 ASASKPSLVQ
+606 LVQ
-616 AVDDWHKTGELIQRH
+616 AVDEWHKTGQLVQSH
-631 RTELRKIVHAAV
+631 RNDLRKIVHAAV
-643 IGFLGLEDGYGGD
+643 IGCLGLEDGFGGD
-656 SGDWTKGRVE
+656 SGDWVRGRAE
-666 FTPSFVVDTSIAL
+666 LAPSFDANTSIAL

-688 VSIDHRNV
+688 ISIDHHNV
-696 DDVRVLRA
+696 EDVRVLRA
-704 LAWVNAEGS
+704 LAWVNAKES
-713 WEDVPQGDALQSLCM
+713 WENVEQGDALQSLCV
-728 NRVQEWA
+728 NKVQEWA
-735 DSVSAFLLPSE
+735 DSVSASLLPAH
-746 DDDAELGR
+746 DDDAELAR
-754 LAHALLT
+754 LVHALLS
-761 VSKAV
+761 VSKAL
-766 GVADSYK
+766 GIADSYK

-780 KALFVSPRKLADAA
+780 KALFARPSKLADPVQ
-794 ERPLTRRWQDRFI
+794 RPYTRRLQDRFTS
-807 GAESKADRDLLQQ
+807 ADSKAERSLLQR

-825 TSYRQGAG
+825 TSYRQGTG
-833 KPLAIDLPRLLRAM
+833 KPLAIDLPRLVRAV
-847 RDDAAAAAWPE
+847 RDDAAEAPWPE
-858 HVPEPIRNVV
+858 HVPEQIRKV
-868 GNIEKRIT
+868 GDDIKKRTT
-876 MLDPLLGETRR
+876 MLDPMLDETRR

-920 NSINPSSLHDAAKS
+920 NSINPSALHDAARS
-934 VKASDLKKV
+934 VKASDLRKV
-943 TDQNAGLDAWPTLTA
+943 TDLSEGLDAWSTLTA

-982 LEAVKV
+982 LAAVNA
-988 LEQKLQAGPASEA
+988 LEEKLQAGSASEA

-1027 GPEGGA
+1027 GSEEGA

>member
-34 LATHTSIPIVLRDQ
+34 LATHTSIPILLRDR
-48 VDSAIGGTVVDEHG
+48 VDSAVGGTIVDEHN

-91 RWLRINLKPDD
+91 RWLRINLKPNDA
-102 STRLI
+102 TRLI

-140 AATDAAAD
+140 AASDAAAD

-173 TPEENE
+173 TPEEND

-231 FSAADLDLS
+231 FTAADLDLS

-302 HKQGLD
+302 HRQGLE

-374 PADKTAPFDPAGFAA
+374 PADKTAPFDPARFAA

-397 GSKEIDKHHLEDREV
+397 GSQEIDKHR
-412 LDQETDERPESNH
+412 TDERPEPNH

-438 FGEIGGIGLFPFSKT
+438 FGEVEGVGLFPFSRT

-468 VARDVLTRVLRPV
+468 IARDVLTRVLRPV
-481 LQRDQLE
+481 LHRDQTE

-493 FPSTGFANDFHTGA
+493 FPSTGFESDFRTGA
-507 LDVLDN
+507 LDILDN
-513 VEDHVQLST
+513 VEDQVRLRT
-522 PGDPA
+522 LGDPE
-527 LSERRI
+527 LSERRV

-562 DLTTDQHTLPQS
+562 DLITEKQTLPHQPS
-574 PARQEPSRPS
+574 VQEPVRPL
-584 DRPQTPLGGDVVFP
+584 DGTQTPVVVD
-598 PPPPAQAS
+598 PPPPARPSPA
-606 ASASKPSLVQ
+606 ASKPTLVQ
-616 AVDDWHKTGELIQRH
+616 AVDEWHKTGQLVQSH
-631 RTELRKIVHAAV
+631 RNELRKIVHTAV
-643 IGFLGLEDGYGGD
+643 IGWLGLEDGFGGD
-656 SGDWTKGRVE
+656 SGDWTKARAE
-666 FTPSFVVDTSIAL
+666 FKPSFDANTSIAL
-679 DGSGLQTAL
+679 DGSALQTAL
-688 VSIDHRNV
+688 ISIDHRNV
-696 DDVRVLRA
+696 EDVRVLRA
-704 LAWVNAEGS
+704 LAWVNAKES
-713 WEDVPQGDALQSLCM
+713 WEDVPQGDALQSLCV

-735 DSVSAFLLPSE
+735 DSVSAVLLPSE
-746 DDDAELGR
+746 GDDAELGR
-754 LAHALLT
+754 LAHALLS
-761 VSKAV
+761 VSKTL
-766 GVADSYK
+766 GIADSYK
-773 SDALSRV
+773 GDAFSRV
-780 KALFVSPRKLADAA
+780 KALFAGSPKLADPVQ
-794 ERPLTRRWQDRFI
+794 RPHMRKLQDRFVDP
-807 GAESKADRDLLQQ
+807 KADRNLLQQ

-833 KPLAIDLPRLLRAM
+833 KPLAIDLPRLVRAM
-847 RDDAAAAAWPE
+847 HDDAAEAPWPE
-858 HVPEPIRNVV
+858 HVPEQIRKAADD
-868 GNIEKRIT
+868 IQKRTT
-876 MLDPLLGETRR
+876 MLDPMLDETRR
-887 LVPDVSD
+887 LAPDVSD
-894 LGGDVAEVAHALN
+894 LGGDVAQVAQALN

-920 NSINPSSLHDAAKS
+920 NSINLLALHDAAKS
-934 VKASDLKKV
+934 VKPSDLKKV
-943 TDQNAGLDAWPTLTA
+943 TDLREGLDAWPDLTV
-958 DQRLRLMTLDEGPAL
+958 DQRLRLMNLDERPAL

-982 LEAVKV
+982 LQAVNA
-988 LEQKLQAGPASEA
+988 LELKLQAGPASEA

-1009 QRLVA
+1009 QQLVA
-1014 GLETLSREVMDVA
+1014 GLETLSRKVMDVA
-1027 GPEGGA
+1027 GCEGGA

>member
-34 LATHTSIPIVLRDQ
+34 LATHTSIPILLRDR
-48 VDSAIGGTVVDEHG
+48 VDSAVGGTIVDEHN

-91 RWLRINLKPDD
+91 RWLRINLKPNDA
-102 STRLI
+102 TRLI

-140 AATDAAAD
+140 AASDAAAD

-173 TPEENE
+173 TPEEND

-231 FSAADLDLS
+231 FTAADLDLS

-302 HKQGLD
+302 HRQGME

-374 PADKTAPFDPAGFAA
+374 PADKTAPFDPARFAA

-397 GSKEIDKHHLEDREV
+397 GSKEIDKHR
-412 LDQETDERPESNH
+412 TDERPEPNH
-425 CLQCPVRDKCHQA
+425 CLQCPVREKCHQA
-438 FGEIGGIGLFPFSKT
+438 FGQVEGVGLFPFSKT
-453 ALDRA
+453 ALNRA

-481 LQRDQLE
+481 LHRDQIE

-493 FPSTGFANDFHTGA
+493 FPSTGFENDFYAGA
-507 LDVLDN
+507 LHVLDN
-513 VEDHVQLST
+513 VEDQVRLST
-522 PGDPA
+522 PGDPE
-527 LSERRI
+527 LSERRV

-562 DLTTDQHTLPQS
+562 DLTTDQRTLPQS
-574 PARQEPSRPS
+574 PVRKEPSRPS
-584 DRPQTPLGGDVVFP
+584 DAAQKSPGGDVVSQP
-598 PPPPAQAS
+598 TSTPPA
-606 ASASKPSLVQ
+606 ASKPSLVR

-631 RTELRKIVHAAV
+631 RNDLRKIVHTAV

-666 FTPSFVVDTSIAL
+666 LTPSFDANTSVVL

-688 VSIDHRNV
+688 ISIDHRNV

-704 LAWVNAEGS
+704 LAWVNAKGS

-746 DDDAELGR
+746 GDDAELGR
-754 LAHALLT
+754 LAHALLS
-761 VSKAV
+761 VSKAL
-766 GVADSYK
+766 GIADSYK

-780 KALFVSPRKLADAA
+780 KALFASPPKLADAA
-794 ERPLTRRWQDRFI
+794 ERPHTRRLQDRFI
-807 GAESKADRDLLQQ
+807 DADPKADRTDRNLLQW

-825 TSYRQGAG
+825 TSYRQGTG

-858 HVPEPIRNVV
+858 HVPEPIRSVV
-868 GNIEKRIT
+868 GGIEKRIT
-876 MLDPLLGETRR
+876 TLDPLLEETRR
-887 LVPDVSD
+887 LVPDVSE
-894 LGGDVAEVAHALN
+894 LGGDVAQVAHALD

-920 NSINPSSLHDAAKS
+920 NSINPSALHDAAKS

-943 TDQNAGLDAWPTLTA
+943 TELSDGLDAWPTLTA
-958 DQRLRLMTLDEGPAL
+958 DQRLRLMTLDERPAL

-982 LEAVKV
+982 LEAVNA

-1027 GPEGGA
+1027 GSEGGA

>member
-34 LATHTSIPIVLRDQ
+34 LATHTSMPILLRDR
-48 VDSAIGGTVVDEHG
+48 VDSAVGGTVVDEHN

-91 RWLRINLKPDD
+91 RWLRINLKPNDA
-102 STRLI
+102 TRLI

-140 AATDAAAD
+140 AASDAAAD
-148 ETTAQLRLR
+148 ETTTQLRLR

-173 TPEENE
+173 TPEEND

-219 GKGSE
+219 GKGSA

-231 FSAADLDLS
+231 FTAADLDLS
-240 VDDVSKAGVDAASV
+240 VDDVSKAGADAASV

-302 HKQGLD
+302 HRQGLE

-374 PADKTAPFDPAGFAA
+374 PADKTAPFDPARFAA

-397 GSKEIDKHHLEDREV
+397 GSKEIDKHHADNRSE
-412 LDQETDERPESNH
+412 PNH
-425 CLQCPVRDKCHQA
+425 CLQCPVRDNCHQA
-438 FGEIGGIGLFPFSKT
+438 FGEVAGVGLFPFSRT

-481 LQRDQLE
+481 LHRDQTE

-493 FPSTGFANDFHTGA
+493 FPSAGFENDFHAGA
-507 LDVLDN
+507 LDTLDN
-513 VEDHVQLST
+513 VEDQVRLRT

-527 LSERRI
+527 LSARRV
-533 RMVRFWGPGH
+533 RLVRFWGPGH

-562 DLTTDQHTLPQS
+562 DLVTDQQTHLHETVRPGS
-574 PARQEPSRPS
+574 IPPSDETEEPSPGS
-584 DRPQTPLGGDVVFP
+584 P
-598 PPPPAQAS
+598 PPPPSSPPPA
-606 ASASKPSLVQ
+606 ASKPPLVR
-616 AVDDWHKTGELIQRH
+616 AVDEWHKTGELLQRH
-631 RTELRKIVHAAV
+631 RNDLRNIVHTAV
-643 IGFLGLEDGYGGD
+643 IGYLGLEDGYGGD
-656 SGDWTKGRVE
+656 SGDWTKGGTE
-666 FTPSFVVDTSIAL
+666 LAPSFDAKTSIAL
-679 DGSGLQTAL
+679 DGSALQTAL
-688 VSIDHRNV
+688 ISIDHRNME
-696 DDVRVLRA
+696 DVRVLRA
-704 LAWVNAEGS
+704 LAWVDAKES
-713 WEDVPQGDALQSLCM
+713 WADVPQGDALQSLCVTK
-728 NRVQEWA
+728 VQAWA
-735 DSVSAFLLPSE
+735 DSVSASLLPSQG
-746 DDDAELGR
+746 DDAELGR
-754 LAHALLT
+754 LAHALLS
-761 VSKAV
+761 VSRSL
-766 GVADSYK
+766 GIADSYK

-780 KALFVSPRKLADAA
+780 KALFARPSKLADAQQ
-794 ERPLTRRWQDRFI
+794 RPYTRGLQDRFTS
-807 GAESKADRDLLQQ
+807 ADPKADRNLLQR

-825 TSYRQGAG
+825 TSYRQGTG
-833 KPLAIDLPRLLRAM
+833 KPLAIDLPRLMRAM
-847 RDDAAAAAWPE
+847 HDDAGEAPWPE
-858 HVPEPIRNVV
+858 HVPEQIRKVAD
-868 GNIEKRIT
+868 GIKKRT
-876 MLDPLLGETRR
+876 TTLDPMLDETRR

-894 LGGDVAEVAHALN
+894 LGGDVAEVAHVLN
-907 TLLSDLAALGQSA
+907 TLLSDLAALAQSA
-920 NSINPSSLHDAAKS
+920 NSINAPALNSAANS
-934 VKASDLKKV
+934 VKAGDLKKV
-943 TDQNAGLDAWPTLTA
+943 KDLSEGFDAWPTLTA
-958 DQRLRLMTLDEGPAL
+958 DQRLRLVTLDEGPAL

-982 LEAVKV
+982 LAAVKV
-988 LEQKLQAGPASEA
+988 LEQKFQAGSASEA
-1001 QREYDETL
+1001 QHEYDETL

>member
-34 LATHTSIPIVLRDQ
+34 LATHTSIPILLRDR
-48 VDSAIGGTVVDEHG
+48 VDSAVGGTIVDEHN

-91 RWLRINLKPDD
+91 RWLRINLKPNDA
-102 STRLI
+102 TRLI

-140 AATDAAAD
+140 AASDAAAD

-173 TPEENE
+173 TPEEND

-231 FSAADLDLS
+231 FTAADLDLS

-302 HKQGLD
+302 HRQGLE

-374 PADKTAPFDPAGFAA
+374 PADKTAPFDPARFAA

-397 GSKEIDKHHLEDREV
+397 GSQEIDKHR
-412 LDQETDERPESNH
+412 TGERPEPNH

-438 FGEIGGIGLFPFSKT
+438 FGEVEGVGLFPFSRT

-481 LQRDQLE
+481 LHRDQTE

-493 FPSTGFANDFHTGA
+493 FPSTGFENDFHTGA
-507 LDVLDN
+507 LDILDN
-513 VEDHVQLST
+513 VEDHVRLST

-527 LSERRI
+527 LSERRV

-543 GPQNLHPT
+543 GPQNLHPA

-562 DLTTDQHTLPQS
+562 DLITEQQTLPHQ
-574 PARQEPSRPS
+574 PVRPDPIQPS
-584 DRPQTPLGGDVVFP
+584 DETEEPPVGP
-598 PPPPAQAS
+598 PPPPPP
-606 ASASKPSLVQ
+606 ASKPSLVR
-616 AVDDWHKTGELIQRH
+616 AVDEWHKTGELLQSH
-631 RTELRKIVHAAV
+631 RNDLRKIVHTAV
-643 IGFLGLEDGYGGD
+643 IGCLGLEDGYGGD
-656 SGDWTKGRVE
+656 SGDWTKARAE
-666 FTPSFVVDTSIAL
+666 LTPSFDANTSIAL

-688 VSIDHRNV
+688 ISIDHRNV
-696 DDVRVLRA
+696 EDVRVLRA
-704 LAWVNAEGS
+704 LAWVNAKES
-713 WEDVPQGDALQSLCM
+713 WENVEQGDALQSLCV
-728 NRVQEWA
+728 NKIQEWA
-735 DSVSAFLLPSE
+735 DSVSASLLPPQG
-746 DDDAELGR
+746 DDAELGR
-754 LAHALLT
+754 LAHALLS
-761 VSKAV
+761 VSRAL
-766 GVADSYK
+766 GIADSYK

-780 KALFVSPRKLADAA
+780 KALFASPPKLADATQ
-794 ERPLTRRWQDRFI
+794 RPSTRRLQDRFI
-807 GAESKADRDLLQQ
+807 SADPKADRNVLRR

-825 TSYRQGAG
+825 TSYRQGTG
-833 KPLAIDLPRLLRAM
+833 KPLAIDLPRLVQAM
-847 RDDAAAAAWPE
+847 RDDAASAPWPE
-858 HVPEPIRNVV
+858 HVPEQIRNVV
-868 GNIEKRIT
+868 DGIEKRIT
-876 MLDPLLGETRR
+876 TLDPLLNETRR

-894 LGGDVAEVAHALN
+894 LGGDVAEVAHALS
-907 TLLSDLAALGQSA
+907 TLLSDLASLGQSA
-920 NSINPSSLHDAAKS
+920 NSINAPALQGAAKS
-934 VKASDLKKV
+934 VKAGDLKKV
-943 TDQNAGLDAWPTLTA
+943 TDLSEGLDAWPTLTA
-958 DQRLRLMTLDEGPAL
+958 DQRLRLVTLDEGPAL

-1001 QREYDETL
+1001 QREYGETL
-1009 QRLVA
+1009 ERLVA

-1027 GPEGGA
+1027 GPEGGV

>member
-34 LATHTSIPIVLRDQ
+34 LATHTSIPIVLRDR
-48 VDSAIGGTVVDEHG
+48 VESAVGGTVVDEHS

-91 RWLRINLKPDD
+91 RWLRINLKPNDA
-102 STRLI
+102 TRLI

-140 AATDAAAD
+140 AASDAAAD

-173 TPEENE
+173 TPEENG
-179 LRAFLASAEGLPA
+179 LRAFLAAADGLPA

-231 FSAADLDLS
+231 FTAADLYLS
-240 VDDVSKAGVDAASV
+240 VDDVSKAGADAASV
-254 ASALASDAPLRDLA
+254 AAALASDDVLRDLA

-302 HKQGLD
+302 HRQGLE

-334 TETLALCPM
+334 TEMLALCPM

-374 PADKTAPFDPAGFAA
+374 PADKTAPFDPAQFAA

-397 GSKEIDKHHLEDREV
+397 GFKEIDKHR
-412 LDQETDERPESNH
+412 TDKRPEPNH
-425 CLQCPVRDKCHQA
+425 CLQCPVRDTCHQA
-438 FGEIGGIGLFPFSKT
+438 FGEVEGVGLFPFSRT

-481 LQRDQLE
+481 LHRDQTE

-493 FPSTGFANDFHTGA
+493 FPSTGFENDFHTGA
-507 LDVLDN
+507 LDTLDN
-513 VEDHVQLST
+513 VEDQVRLRT
-522 PGDPA
+522 PGNPA
-527 LSERRI
+527 LSERRV
-533 RMVRFWGPGH
+533 RMVRFWGQGN

-562 DLTTDQHTLPQS
+562 DLITEQQALPHQPS
-574 PARQEPSRPS
+574 VQEPVRPL
-584 DRPQTPLGGDVVFP
+584 DTTQTPLVVDPDPPTLPPLTP
-598 PPPPAQAS
+598 PPPRPSPA
-606 ASASKPSLVQ
+606 ASKPPLVQ
-616 AVDDWHKTGELIQRH
+616 AVDEWHQTGQLVQSH
-631 RTELRKIVHAAV
+631 RNELRKIVHTAV
-643 IGFLGLEDGYGGD
+643 IGCLGLEDGFGGD
-656 SGDWTKGRVE
+656 SGDWVRGRAE
-666 FTPSFVVDTSIAL
+666 LAPSFDANTSIAL

-688 VSIDHRNV
+688 ISIDHRNV
-696 DDVRVLRA
+696 EDVRVLRA
-704 LAWVNAEGS
+704 LAWVNAKES
-713 WEDVPQGDALQSLCM
+713 WENVEQGDALQSLCV
-728 NRVQEWA
+728 NKVQEWA
-735 DSVSAFLLPSE
+735 DSVSASLLPAQG
-746 DDDAELGR
+746 DDTELAR
-754 LAHALLT
+754 LVNALLS
-761 VSKAV
+761 VSRAL
-766 GVADSYK
+766 GIADSYK
-773 SDALSRV
+773 SDALGRV
-780 KALFVSPRKLADAA
+780 KALFAKPSKLANP
-794 ERPLTRRWQDRFI
+794 EQRPYTRRLQDRFTS
-807 GAESKADRDLLQQ
+807 ADPKADRNLLQR

-825 TSYRQGAG
+825 TSYRQGTG
-833 KPLAIDLPRLLRAM
+833 KPLAIDLPRLVRAM
-847 RDDAAAAAWPE
+847 RDDAAEAPWPE
-858 HVPEPIRNVV
+858 HVPEQIRKVV
-868 GNIEKRIT
+868 DDIKKRTT
-876 MLDPLLGETRR
+876 MLDPMLDETRR

-920 NSINPSSLHDAAKS
+920 NSINPSALHDAAKS

-943 TDQNAGLDAWPTLTA
+943 TDLSEGLDAWPTLTA

-973 RIRAWLDPA
+973 RIRAWLDLA

-988 LEQKLQAGPASEA
+988 LEQKLQAGPASET

>member
-10 ACWEAREAPAII
+10 ACWEADEAPAII

-34 LATHTSIPIVLRDQ
+34 LATHTSIPILLRDR
-48 VDSAIGGTVVDEHG
+48 VDSAVGGTIVDEHS
-62 LRRAVEEL
+62 LQRVVEEL

-91 RWLRINLKPDD
+91 RWLRINLKPNNA
-102 STRLI
+102 TRLI

-140 AATDAAAD
+140 AASDAAAD

-173 TPEENE
+173 TPEEND

-192 LLGDPVFRRRLLA
+192 LLSDPVFRRRLLA

-302 HKQGLD
+302 HRQGLE

-374 PADKTAPFDPAGFAA
+374 PADKTAPFDPARFAA

-397 GSKEIDKHHLEDREV
+397 GSQEIDKHRTHEG
-412 LDQETDERPESNH
+412 PEPNH
-425 CLQCPVRDKCHQA
+425 CLQCPVQEKCHQA
-438 FGEIGGIGLFPFSKT
+438 FGEVEGVGLYPFSRT

-458 IRSQSKGDAF
+458 IRSQSKGDTF
-468 VARDVLTRVLRPV
+468 IARDVLTRVLRPV
-481 LQRDQLE
+481 LHRDQTE

-493 FPSTGFANDFHTGA
+493 FPSSGFESDFRTGA
-507 LDVLDN
+507 LDILDN
-513 VEDHVQLST
+513 VEDQVRLRT
-522 PGDPA
+522 PGDPE
-527 LSERRI
+527 LSERRV

-557 IPPLP
+557 IPSLP
-562 DLTTDQHTLPQS
+562 DLVTEQQTFPHQPSAPEPARPVHGTQTPVVVDPPSPPSVLPS
-574 PARQEPSRPS
+574 PA
-584 DRPQTPLGGDVVFP
+584 
-598 PPPPAQAS
+598 
-606 ASASKPSLVQ
+606 ASKPTLVQ
-616 AVDDWHKTGELIQRH
+616 AVDDWHKTGQLVQSH
-631 RTELRKIVHAAV
+631 RNDLRKIVHTAV
-643 IGFLGLEDGYGGD
+643 IGCLGLEDGFGGD
-656 SGDWTKGRVE
+656 SGDWTKGKAE
-666 FTPSFVVDTSIAL
+666 FKPSFDAATSITL
-679 DGSGLQTAL
+679 DGSALQTAL
-688 VSIDHRNV
+688 ISIDHRNV
-696 DDVRVLRA
+696 EDVRVLRA
-704 LAWVNAEGS
+704 LAWVNARGS
-713 WEDVPQGDALQSLCM
+713 WEDVPQGDALQSLCV
-728 NRVQEWA
+728 NRAQEWA
-735 DSVSAFLLPSE
+735 DSVSAVLLPSE

-754 LAHALLT
+754 LAHALLS
-761 VSKAV
+761 VSKAL
-766 GVADSYK
+766 GITDSYK
-773 SDALSRV
+773 SDRLSRV
-780 KALFVSPRKLADAA
+780 KALFASPPKLADPVRPHMRQLQDRFVDPAA
-794 ERPLTRRWQDRFI
+794 ER
-807 GAESKADRDLLQQ
+807 SLLQQ

-833 KPLAIDLPRLLRAM
+833 KPLAIDLPRLERAM
-847 RDDAAAAAWPE
+847 RDDAAEAPWPE
-858 HVPEPIRNVV
+858 HVPEPIRKAADD
-868 GNIEKRIT
+868 IQKRTT
-876 MLDPLLGETRR
+876 MLDPMFDESRR

-894 LGGDVAEVAHALN
+894 LGGDVAQVAQALN

-920 NSINPSSLHDAAKS
+920 NSINLPALRDAAKS
-934 VKASDLKKV
+934 VKPSDLKKV
-943 TDQNAGLDAWPTLTA
+943 TDLTEGLDAWPTLTS
-958 DQRLRLMTLDEGPAL
+958 DQRLRLMNLDERPAL
-973 RIRAWLDPA
+973 RIRTWLEPA
-982 LEAVKV
+982 LQAVKV
-988 LEQKLQAGPASEA
+988 LEQKLQAGPASEV

-1014 GLETLSREVMDVA
+1014 GLETLSREVMDMA
-1027 GPEGGA
+1027 GDEGGA